1 MIISAFHILFDA
13 LAFKN
18 DVSYWRNRET
28 MAGLSI
34 RTVGFQMVS
43 TIIIFVHLLHEDTS
57 LLVSAP
63 MGIRWFLLFPWLIQ
77 MTQHFSCFIECWKFI
92 KALRLRSNEGQSET
106 EEYDADFMKKL
117 SYVLWPLCIGG
128 AVYSLFYVPHK
139 SWYGWVLQSL
149 VNGVY
154 AFGFLFMLPQLFIN
168 YKLWVTDST
177 VKSYA
182 SQVAPL
188 VNFETFF
195 NLFSQTLFLENLLHI
210 CHGKHLCT
218 KHSIHS
224 LMMFLHL

>member
-1 MIISAFHILFDA
+1 MERSLLGFTDMGFQEKDIDDVKGLLVDTEMYILLMTFIVSGIFREISSDWPKVFSAFHILFDA

-63 MGIRWFLLFPWLIQ
+63 MGIRWIDQWIALADYI
-77 MTQHFSCFIECWKFI
+77 FSCFIECWKFI

-168 YKLWVTDST
+168 YKL
-177 VKSYA
+177 
-182 SQVAPL
+182 
-188 VNFETFF
+188 
-195 NLFSQTLFLENLLHI
+195 
-210 CHGKHLCT
+210 
-218 KHSIHS
+218 
-224 LMMFLHL
+224 